1 MRAVLSI
8 PTQGA
13 LCAIGASVA
22 FTLNDMS
29 VKALS
34 GGYPLHEVILIR
46 SLVALAVLLAVI
58 VPLSGGYALLRTRQ
72 PGKHLIRGAFV
83 VFSNMCFFVALAAMP
98 IADATAIFFVSPLVI
113 ALFSVIFLGETVGPR
128 RWTAIAAGLLGVVVV
143 IRPGSE
149 SFSLVALLP
158 LLAATGYAGLQI
170 MTRSLGIGERA
181 PTMAFYIQ
189 ITFLLFS
196 VIFGLTFGSG
206 RWAGEGEGAAL
217 EFLLRAWIWPRP
229 EDLPF
234 FLLAGL
240 GTALG
245 GLLISQA
252 YRLCEAA
259 LVAPLEYAAMPMAI
273 FWGLLVFGEWPDPVA
288 WIGISLIL
296 GAGIYM
302 IWRETRNS
310 TF

>member
-1 MRAVLSI
+1 MRKPLSTPAI
-8 PTQGA
+8 GA
-13 LCAIGASVA
+13 LCAVGASA
-22 FTLNDMS
+22 GFTLNDMS
-29 VKALS
+29 VKSLS

-46 SLVALAVLLAVI
+46 SVVALVVLLAVI
-58 VPLSGGYALLRTRQ
+58 VPLSGGYGLLRTRQ

-83 VFSNMCFFVALAAMP
+83 VFSNICFFVALAAMP
-98 IADATAIFFVSPLVI
+98 IANATAIFFVSPLVI
-113 ALFSVIFLGETVGPR
+113 ALFSVVFLGETVGPR
-128 RWTAIAAGLLGVVVV
+128 RWTAIAAGLVGVVVM
-143 IRPGSE
+143 IRPGSDA
-149 SFSLVALLP
+149 FTPVALLP

-170 MTRSLGIGERA
+170 MTRRMGLGEKA

-196 VIFGLTFGSG
+196 LLFGLFAGSG
-206 RWAGEGEGAAL
+206 RWAGQGEGAAL

-259 LVAPLEYAAMPMAI
+259 LVAPLEYVAMPMAI
-273 FWGLLVFGEWPDPVA
+273 LWGLAVFGEWPDGIA
-288 WIGISLIL
+288 WIGITLIL

-310 TF
+310 SR